1 MSKFLILMIVFS
13 AFWLTGCGSSPKD
26 SNTTASADS
35 AASFSKKPAGKG
47 KRGGFDGRGSR
58 LGPGGPAAPSA
69 APVEVTFVSRGDIS
83 NFLIFNASLETEQ
96 TVQIYSRISGDVEKL
111 FVEEGYRVRK
121 NQPLLQLEQVEYIL
135 EEQKAKVTYDQK
147 KAEFERSKAL
157 LKKNLISE
165 EEFET
170 ARLNFRQAELGW
182 KQAQLNLANTTIRS
196 PIKGVVG
203 ERTVNVGDRIQP
215 TTKLFVVSNLDEKVV
230 KVFVPQDEMPRLKPR
245 QLAEIHSDVLPNR
258 HFRGWI
264 KRISPIID
272 PESGTFKVTVGVKDP
287 ENNLRVGMYVSVNLI
302 VDTHRNTLLIPKASL
317 IYESDR
323 TYFFTLQRRKAVR
336 MELQKGYEDAEKV
349 EVLNPLKPGT
359 PVVVLGQ
366 NGLKDGSPVKIIER
380 RRYTWQKSVSR
391 HPGGSGA
398 RMNAS
403 N

>member
-1 MSKFLILMIVFS
+1 MNKLLIIVVFFS
-13 AFWLTGCGSSPKD
+13 AVLLAGCGASKNEPR
-26 SNTTASADS
+26 TAVSADS
-35 AASFSKKPAGKG
+35 TTAVKKNPMGKG
-47 KRGGFDGRGSR
+47 KRGGFKGRGR
-58 LGPGGPAAPSA
+58 RFGNGGPAAPSA
-69 APVEVTFVSRGDIS
+69 APVEVTFVSKGDIS

-96 TVQIYSRISGDVEKL
+96 TVQIYSRISGDVKKL
-111 FVEEGYRVRK
+111 FVEEGARVRK
-121 NQPLLQLEQVEYIL
+121 NQALLQLEQAEYIL
-135 EEQKAKVTYDQK
+135 EEQKAKVTFDQK
-147 KAEFERSKAL
+147 KAEFNRSKAL

-170 ARLNFRQAELGW
+170 ARLNFRQAELAW
-182 KQAQLNLANTTIRS
+182 KQAQLNLAYTTIRS

-230 KVFVPQDEMPRLKPR
+230 KVFVQNEMPRLKPG
-245 QLAEIHSDVLPNR
+245 QLAEIHSDVLPER
-258 HFRGWI
+258 HFTGWI

-287 ENNLRVGMYVSVNLI
+287 QNELRVGMYVSANLI

-323 TYFFTLQRRKAVR
+323 TYFFTLQHRKAVR
-336 MELQKGYEDAEKV
+336 LELQKGYEDAEKV

-366 NGLKDGSPVKIIER
+366 NGLKDGSAVKVIER
-380 RRYTWQKSVSR
+380 RRYAWQKGMPAR
-391 HPGGSGA
+391 PGGSGA